1 MVGLPF
7 PNSGA
12 SNREQSWDN
21 GTPFSSSGDIPID
34 PALSETPVDP
44 ALLAEEGMSRR
55 TEVRFLLIGTGAA
68 REWQNASRRGVGED
82 ILRVETV
89 CSPSLQTPQP
99 SPLFPSYQSSRV
111 DSYPQGPQ
119 GDPFPQPPPVYLP
132 VEEPVPLPAKPVKK
146 RKRPVA
152 REEEC
157 GFCSGN
163 DLENKHGQPELM
175 VSCVDCGR
183 SGMFLPSSPYCRACA
198 YCAFCMVRVVMD
210 LRRSSFLYGSRQHGR
225 RDAEL

>member
-7 PNSGA
+7 PDSGA
-12 SNREQSWDN
+12 SNREQSWDT

-44 ALLAEEGMSRR
+44 ALLAEEGMLRSI
-55 TEVRFLLIGTGAA
+55 EVRSFCFGWA
-68 REWQNASRRGVGED
+68 RRGGGGTR
-82 ILRVETV
+82 RVAV
-89 CSPSLQTPQP
+89 LGRIFFAWRLNSLSLQTPQP
-99 SPLFPSYQSSRV
+99 PPLYPPYQPSRV

-119 GDPFPQPPPVYLP
+119 GDPFAQPPPVYIP

-163 DLENKHGQPELM
+163 DSENREGQPELM

-183 SGMFLPSSPYCRACA
+183 SGVSIPSSQWR
-198 YCAFCMVRVVMD
+198 RVFAHRVY
-210 LRRSSFLYGSRQHGR
+210 RRTCGHWS
-225 RDAEL
+225 